1 MFAKSNARSPRIEV
15 LEPLVLMSA
24 SGMDAELCE
33 SEEVT
38 AGDTSPTVSSDDF
51 GGETAASGAVGF
63 DGVGPVSIGNLEN
76 DQLVLSGERSDYRI
90 TDLQNGAIR
99 ISDGQSAAIVND
111 VATLVFNGQA
121 IAIEALDFDAVMAA
135 PVTFVTGSDPF
146 QLPTGPIPV
155 EADGGIG
162 DGAGPI
168 PLDSTGSVN
177 ISAEDLEFP
186 VDPDDLP
193 GSVPGSTPDSPS
205 GISGPPTAEDG
216 SLPISISSPIPVN
229 NPNASVGITATGE
242 PLFFD
247 SSGDP
252 IALPSFAGG
261 NGADET
267 GDVEVEMPV
276 FADSVMSANGTG
288 DVNGLDPALL
298 QDSLTT
304 AGPEA
309 QSGAVQ
315 DTSATSES
323 LVVTADSSAGFPIEQ
338 PPTITP
344 TIQGTDAGEW
354 IAGGVDDSIAA
365 GGGDDEIYVPAG
377 ANIIDGGDGEDTL
390 VIYEGYRDQ
399 YTIALR
405 SDGVSTLE
413 GPGLNGETMRVD
425 LYNVERIQFNDG
437 TLDLS
442 TITTV
447 VANPPADNPT
457 LAGTDAGEWIG
468 GTTADDIINAG
479 GGDDEI
485 YAPLGTNEIDGGEG
499 EDTLLVYQG
508 NQADYTLSNIGDGRI
523 YIEGPGLNGETVRS
537 LLSNVERIL
546 FNDGVVLTSDITD
559 LSDTMTLN
567 DPLANSET
575 AVAGASIVA
584 GDSAGNINAS
594 SGQSAVG
601 DGLVS
606 AFQAIELVQES
617 GFEDVVLT
625 QESATAFAGDVLNTF
640 EAAGLATDAI
650 SDEGIASGVAVGFDA
665 VELAGVDLD
674 SLTIEELVQAGAD
687 ALDVFQTT
695 ESDETTIEEF
705 EAAADAGL
713 ASLEQSRFDVGTVSA
728 GDVFATASDAFDEL
742 LADMSSTETETFNAS
757 LLGFGIDLD
766 ALLSGFDDPGAN
778 I

>member
-1 MFAKSNARSPRIEV
+1 MFAEPNARSPRIEV

-33 SEEVT
+33 PEDVT
-38 AGDTSPTVSSDDF
+38 TGDTSDSVSSDDF
-51 GGETAASGAVGF
+51 GGETAASAAVGF
-63 DGVGPVSIGNLEN
+63 DDAGPVSIGNLEN
-76 DQLVLSGERSDYRI
+76 DQLILSGERSDYRI

-99 ISDGQSAAIVND
+99 ISDGQSADIVND

-121 IAIEALDFDAVMAA
+121 IAIEALEFDAVMAA

-146 QLPTGPIPV
+146 QLPTGPVPV

-168 PLDSTGSVN
+168 PVDSTGSVS
-177 ISAEDLEFP
+177 ISVEDLEFP
-186 VDPDDLP
+186 LDPDDLP
-193 GSVPGSTPDSPS
+193 GSVPGSPSASPS
-205 GISGPPTAEDG
+205 GIPGPPTAEDG
-216 SLPISISSPIPVN
+216 SLPISIPSPMPVN
-229 NPNASVGITATGE
+229 NPSASIGITATGE
-242 PLFFD
+242 PLFID
-247 SSGDP
+247 SSGEP

-261 NGADET
+261 SGAEAT
-267 GDVEVEMPV
+267 GVMEAEMQD
-276 FADSVMSANGTG
+276 FADSVMSDSTTG
-288 DVNGLDPALL
+288 DVGVPDSALF

-315 DTSATSES
+315 DIPATSES

-338 PPTITP
+338 PPSITP

-413 GPGLNGETMRVD
+413 GPGLNGETIRVD

-447 VANPPADNPT
+447 VANPPAGNPT

-468 GTTADDIINAG
+468 GTAANDIINAG

-485 YAPLGTNEIDGGEG
+485 YVPLGTNEIDGGDG

-546 FNDGVVLTSDITD
+546 FNDGAVLTSDITD
-559 LSDTMTLN
+559 PGDTVTLN
-567 DPLANSET
+567 GPLVNSET
-575 AVAGASIVA
+575 VVAGASIVA
-584 GDSAGNINAS
+584 GDSADNSDAS
-594 SGQSAVG
+594 SGQSTVG

-617 GFEDVVLT
+617 GFEDLVLT
-625 QESATAFAGDVLNTF
+625 QESATAFAGDALDTF
-640 EAAGLATDAI
+640 GAAGLAADAI
-650 SDEGIASGVAVGFDA
+650 SDEGIASGVAAGFDA
-665 VELAGVDLD
+665 VELAGIDLE
-674 SLTIEELVQAGAD
+674 SLTIEELDQAGAD
-687 ALDVFQTT
+687 ALEVFQTA
-695 ESDETTIEEF
+695 ESDGTTIEEF
-705 EAAADAGL
+705 AAAADAGL
-713 ASLEQSRFDVGTVSA
+713 ASLEQSGFDVGTVST
-728 GDVFATASDAFDEL
+728 GEVFATASDAFDEI
-742 LADMSSTETETFNAS
+742 LADMDPAEAESFNAS

-766 ALLSGFDDPGAN
+766 ALLSGFDDPGAS